1 MTRTF
6 QEPLA
11 EFFFF
16 FFFRLSYA
24 VECCILAI
32 MTCTTEHHSSSAK
45 QLSRTAFMLFL
56 TLTQK
61 HAQALQ
67 TATTA
72 AAATTQSAQ
81 LTRSAVLHN
90 LTAAAAGIA
99 SMAALHSATAAQAE
113 ELGVNDD
120 LFALCPPTPTCVSS
134 QDDRADTF
142 AAPWAYEVSTARAMQ
157 LVADYVGFMAGASI
171 VAKTDRY
178 LRATVSSIG
187 ATDDLEFYMTPG
199 DYTVQFRANRRDGFT
214 DLGQN
219 RRRMEAM
226 RIALGFEQVRPLTSL
241 HLQHAC
247 REGIF

>member
-1 MTRTF
+1 
-6 QEPLA
+6 
-11 EFFFF
+11 
-16 FFFRLSYA
+16 
-24 VECCILAI
+24 
-32 MTCTTEHHSSSAK
+32 MTCTTVHNSSAK
-45 QLSRTAFMLFL
+45 QQSRKAFMLFL

-61 HAQALQ
+61 HALALALQ
-67 TATTA
+67 TGTA
-72 AAATTQSAQ
+72 AATTTTQSAQ

-99 SMAALHSATAAQAE
+99 SIAAQQSATAAQAE
-113 ELGVNDD
+113 ELGVVND
-120 LFALCPPTPTCVSS
+120 LFTLCPPTPTCVSS

-157 LVADYVGFMAGASI
+157 LVADYVGFMAGATV

-178 LRATVSSIG
+178 LRATVSSLG

-226 RIALGFEQVRPLTSL
+226 RIALGFEQVRPPLTSL
-241 HLQHAC
+241 HQYKLAEKASSDEIDSVLHFVHAALWLLIVFAC
-247 REGIF
+247 AVVRNN